1 MWACENCGWHFGVD
15 GVLWGLLVFHYL
27 VILIPIS
34 MRVGVRYVLVDMGV
48 CGGMPWVRSGRSP
61 RSKRFPADWEKR
73 RRVVLERDGFK
84 CQWRLSGGGVCGAP
98 ATDVDHEV
106 PNDDNSFANLRAL
119 CSEHHRRKTGGEGGR
134 GYWAAVKRSRGKFVR
149 VEKHPGLCG

>member
-1 MWACENCGWHFGVD
+1 MWHF
-15 GVLWGLLVFHYL
+15 
-27 VILIPIS
+27 
-34 MRVGVRYVLVDMGV
+34 LVDMGV

-61 RSKRFPADWEKR
+61 RSKRLPADWEKR

-106 PNDDNSFANLRAL
+106 PNDDDSFANLRAL
-119 CSEHHRRKTGGEGGR
+119 CSEHHRHKTGGEGGR